1 MKKKIAVILCGSGF
15 KDGSEIHESVFTLNA
30 LSEQGADFQC
40 FAQDAPQADVMDC
53 LSGQSLSESRNQR
66 VESARIARGNVKKL
80 SDLDPAN
87 FDALILPGGF
97 GAAKNLCDYAFKG
110 MSASVKPEVALAL
123 DGFSKLK
130 KPIGAICIAPMVL
143 ALHFKGKG
151 LTLTLGA
158 HDAELESQLKT
169 LGHHHEARKVTEICI
184 DQTHRIV
191 YTPAY
196 MHEQPAMHEVNQ
208 GITKLVGSVLSMIA
222 G

>member
-40 FAQDAPQADVMDC
+40 FAQDAPQSDVIDC
-53 LSGQSLSESRNQR
+53 LTGKPSNESRNQL
-66 VESARIARGNVKKL
+66 VEAARIARGNVKRL
-80 SDLDPAN
+80 SELDPEA

-97 GAAKNLCDYAFKG
+97 GAAKNLCDYASKG
-110 MSASVKPEVALAL
+110 VDASVKPQVALAL
-123 DGFSKLK
+123 DGFSNLK

-158 HDAELESQLKT
+158 ADAEIESQLKT
-169 LGHHHEARKVTEICI
+169 MGHRHEARKVTEICV
-184 DQTHRIV
+184 DQSNRIV
-191 YTPAY
+191 STPAY
-196 MHEQPAMHEVNQ
+196 MHERPAMHEVNQ
-208 GITKLVGSVLSMIA
+208 GIKSLVGSVLSMTS
-222 G
+222 